1 MTSDDDV
8 LTRELDLLWLRSE
21 LAALPRRG
29 KRQDLM
35 APLRAAA
42 HRAFLLAQAEDR
54 TAPDH
59 ATLERL
65 ILLLAMDRL
74 WRSGGR
80 QVLEMDDMRFRAAK
94 DSHAGRPDPFG
105 VRFDITRPGALP
117 DEQDSPAR

>member
-1 MTSDDDV
+1 MTSDDDA

-21 LAALPRRG
+21 LAALPQRG

-35 APLRAAA
+35 TPLRAAA
-42 HRAFLLAQAEDR
+42 HRAFLLAQAGDK

-59 ATLERL
+59 AMLERL

-94 DSHAGRPDPFG
+94 ESHAGRPDPFG
-105 VRFDITRPGALP
+105 VRFDITRPGAMLEDHEGP
-117 DEQDSPAR
+117 MQ